1 MSKRKLAIGVILDV
15 VLLGFWMVILLI
27 ELLFTNDIILIIVA
41 FVCVFVF
48 SALLGR
54 DVRRAR
60 RAAE

>member
-1 MSKRKLAIGVILDV
+1 MSKRKLAKGLIFDV
-15 VLLGFWMVILLI
+15 LLLGFWMVILLI
-27 ELLFTNDIILIIVA
+27 ELLFTNDIIWIMVA

-60 RAAE
+60 RATE